1 MENFWSFMMIYGT
14 LSPLCLG
21 IMFII
26 PIHCGWAHFPNK
38 KGRVT
43 GIITTAFGL
52 ACTVFN
58 SVATGLANPNNLSPT
73 IIV

>member
-1 MENFWSFMMIYGT
+1 MLIYGT
-14 LSPLCLG
+14 LPPLCLG
-21 IMFII
+21 FAYII

-43 GIITTAFGL
+43 GFISTAYGL
-52 ACTVFN
+52 ATSVFN
-58 SVATGLANPNNLSPT
+58 NFATWLANPNNLSPT